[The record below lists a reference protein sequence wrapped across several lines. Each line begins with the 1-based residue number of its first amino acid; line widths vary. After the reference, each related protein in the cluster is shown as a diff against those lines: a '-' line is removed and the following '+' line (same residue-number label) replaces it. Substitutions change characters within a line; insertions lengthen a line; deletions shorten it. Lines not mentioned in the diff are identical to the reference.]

1 MGIRAWS
8 EEGVGLKEE
17 LKRER
22 GDSGMEWGEGVGLK
36 EGLKREREDSGM
48 EWGEG
53 VGLKEGLKR
62 ERERGF
68 EEMHHAG
75 E

>member
-1 MGIRAWS
+1 
-8 EEGVGLKEE
+8 
-17 LKRER
+17 
-22 GDSGMEWGEGVGLK
+22 MEWGEGVGLK
-36 EGLKREREDSGM
+36 EGLKRERGF
-48 EWGEG
+48 GHGVG

-68 EEMHHAG
+68 KEMHHAG

>member
-1 MGIRAWS
+1 
-8 EEGVGLKEE
+8 
-17 LKRER
+17 
-22 GDSGMEWGEGVGLK
+22 MECGEGVGLK

-62 ERERGF
+62 ERERGVSKKCI
-68 EEMHHAG
+68 MQVNKDPPPPPKKRN
-75 E
+75 